1 MKIAHLAVAALALI
15 AAFATPAA
23 AGKAVPVG
31 PVGQAH
37 PVEVIGA
44 KIADDLATVEEAL
57 KEAQMIYN
65 RALKAGKA
73 TRAMVKTILKLKEK
87 REILIKAGQGVK
99 EIGQMLLLMPPTGW
113 TFEYYIALQ
122 RLEAFAKEA
131 GMKREEFNFLRNRL
145 GGALLEK

>member
-23 AGKAVPVG
+23 AQKGVPFG

-37 PVEVIGA
+37 PVEVIGS
-44 KIADDLATVEEAL
+44 KITGDLAAVEEAL
-57 KEAQMIYN
+57 KQAQMTYN

-73 TRAMVKTILKLKEK
+73 TRAMVNTILKLKEK

-99 EIGQMLLLMPPTGW
+99 EIGQMLLLMPPTAW

-122 RLEAFAKEA
+122 RLEVYAKEA

>member
-1 MKIAHLAVAALALI
+1 MKIAHIAAAALALI

-23 AGKAVPVG
+23 AGHAVPVG

-37 PVEVIGA
+37 PAAVIGA
-44 KIADDLATVEEAL
+44 QIADDLASVEAAL
-57 KEAQMIYN
+57 KEAQFIYN

-73 TRAMVKTILKLKEK
+73 TRVMVTNIIKLKQK
-87 REILIKAGQGVK
+87 RDLLLGIGKGVK
-99 EIGQMLLLMPPTGW
+99 EIGQMMMLLPPTGW

-122 RLEAFAKEA
+122 RLEALAKEA
-131 GMKREEFNFLRNRL
+131 GMKRGEFEFLRNRL